1 MKFMSAPLVGEMR
14 GSMGGLTIA
23 RNRFG
28 QYIRNRV
35 APVQPTSNRR
45 SIIRTHFANLAE
57 SFKEL
62 EGETISAWNEWAKTL
77 NYTDSL
83 GRAITV
89 TGLNAYMAVNTLRLD
104 AGLDR
109 LDSVPPFPGFTQI
122 PEGFTVT
129 AEAGSRTLFV
139 AFTAG
144 SVRLNVDNN
153 FLLVSVGRP
162 LTSSVNYYRSPYVT
176 VGKIIGKQTPPP
188 TSPAEFD
195 LPYEAWADA
204 KISVKLRWAVAE
216 GNFAIP
222 RTEFVTVVG

>member
-1 MKFMSAPLVGEMR
+1 MKFLSAPLVGEMR
-14 GSMGGLTIA
+14 GSMGGITIA

-28 QYIRNRV
+28 QYMRNRV

-45 SIIRTHFANLAE
+45 STVRAHFANLAE
-57 SFKEL
+57 SFREL
-62 EGETISAWNEWAKTL
+62 EAESASAWNEWAKTL

-83 GRAITV
+83 GRAITL

-109 LDSVPPFPGFTQI
+109 MDSVPPYPGFTQL
-122 PEGFTVT
+122 PEGFSLS
-129 AEAGSRTLFV
+129 AEAGQRKLLIT
-139 AFTAG
+139 FTAG
-144 SVRLNVDNN
+144 IVRLNVDNN

-162 LTSSVNYYRSPYVT
+162 LTQSVNYYRSPYVT
-176 VGKIIGKQTPPP
+176 IGKIIGKTTPPP

-195 LPYEAWADA
+195 MPYEFYADA
-204 KISVKLRWAVAE
+204 KIPVKLRWAVSE

-222 RTEFVTVVG
+222 KTEFVVAVD